1 MAAEPVYSKENEQR
15 IKIFLSWSG
24 DKSKKLA
31 NVFKTYVADI
41 LPKADFYFSP
51 DDLKGGEKWRQS
63 IEEGLNNNTYGII
76 FLTPSN
82 LTSKWIYFE
91 AGAISKSTKQAK
103 ILPFLYKIDVTE
115 LGQPFSDYQCKSFS
129 TDDIL
134 TTIHEINDCQSKV
147 YQLPSET
154 IKRNFNR
161 LSNEIKTEIEE
172 INNISEVIEKS
183 ETQIEDA
190 SLMDSEDK
198 INEILQIIREQ
209 SSNTDI
215 KKNTDIERNTD
226 NVLTHENLKL
236 INYLSNNKIFSKA
249 NEKDDLAI
257 VIGRIILGN
266 RTLSNNGIKTIEE
279 KHKISIEELQ
289 SILNEFNSL

>member
-1 MAAEPVYSKENEQR
+1 METGPVYPIENEQR

-41 LPKADFYFSP
+41 LPKVDFYFSP

-103 ILPFLYKIDVTE
+103 ILPFLYKIDINE

-129 TDDIL
+129 ADSIL
-134 TTIHEINDCQSKV
+134 TTILEINDCQSEV

-161 LSNEIKTEIEE
+161 LSNEIETETKN
-172 INNISEVIEKS
+172 INTINEVMENSEP
-183 ETQIEDA
+183 QIEDA
-190 SLMDSEDK
+190 SLLDSEDK
-198 INEILQIIREQ
+198 LNEILQIMREQ
-209 SSNTDI
+209 SSKTDI
-215 KKNTDIERNTD
+215 KKNTEIKTNT
-226 NVLTHENLKL
+226 NSIITLETLRL
-236 INYLSNNKIFSKA
+236 IKYLNNNEIFSKS
-249 NEKDDLAI
+249 NDKDDLAI
-257 VIGRIILGN
+257 IISKMILEN
-266 RTLSNNGIKTIEE
+266 RSLSKNGIKTIEE
-279 KHKISIEELQ
+279 KHKISFEELQ
-289 SILNEFNSL
+289 SILEGFNSL